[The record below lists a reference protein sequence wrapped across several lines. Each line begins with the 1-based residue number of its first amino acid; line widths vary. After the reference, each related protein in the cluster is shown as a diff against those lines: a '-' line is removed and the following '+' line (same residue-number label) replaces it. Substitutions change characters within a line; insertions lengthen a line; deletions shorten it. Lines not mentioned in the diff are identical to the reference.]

1 MIFMSTAVCYRIFV
15 LKIVYHS
22 KNKLLSKQAL
32 NESGKENLEVNTFW
46 QILRELQCRYKD

>member
-1 MIFMSTAVCYRIFV
+1 MSTAVCYRIFV

-32 NESGKENLEVNTFW
+32 NESGEDNLKVNTFW
-46 QILRELQCRYKD
+46 QILRELQCRYKA